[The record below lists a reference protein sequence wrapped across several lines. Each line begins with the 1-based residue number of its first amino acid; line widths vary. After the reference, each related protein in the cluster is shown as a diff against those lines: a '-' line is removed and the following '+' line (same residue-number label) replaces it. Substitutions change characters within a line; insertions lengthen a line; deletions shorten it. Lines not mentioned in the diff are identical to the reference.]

1 MNTRSTFSNEHT
13 IRGGTVDLKNELIR
27 IENIE
32 KENDLIKIYI
42 IINGQKVESKYN
54 TFPNYFLLKL
64 NEIKSMKDYQ
74 EFTFNIVNNLMLK
87 LKFRILRQEIKN
99 KNSAN
104 IKVVSNTENTINNEK
119 LIYKPIININNG
131 ALSMKERLKVFNQ
144 NKNNNNNNISAN
156 IQSNISREAPKKLVI
171 NPNLRIIK
179 SKEKMNLVNPK
190 KDFSKLNASIKK
202 SDVQKYLYGSE
213 EDNKNEEE
221 VKPVVKIKKRVE
233 NPKIIERNYGA
244 NTITKNKTEINQDK
258 EKKKELI
265 ESLKNPKSHY
275 EQLAEHRNDTIKVK
289 KITFGERIKNIV
301 KNMSPQRK
309 ATTNYSS
316 QYQKNINKTS
326 ENIEEKSKNIAK
338 DEKVEE
344 TSKDIKP
351 TNKIN
356 YKNRNYSSN
365 VKDLTIGLKGQYNM
379 TQKDASN
386 ILNEANKQK
395 EEYFKKE
402 YINIEPVEYPQ
413 FLKQLRLSKRPTDR
427 ETFCEGFFIASF
439 PYIKGQVIENSQS
452 FPSPCGHKE
461 CSTFPAMRPEII
473 IRYPLTDT
481 KNLELNN
488 LAATICFPTG
498 IKVCYS
504 EEEPK
509 NMIDDYLTSITN
521 QKGERYYMMTYHFYQ
536 KIGNNEYTKNYEM
549 HPLKDHLMKFGDSYL
564 TLSEDGFTDKIIKQV
579 QDTLELCQEL
589 GFRDYVY
596 VPFCLSIISKY
607 PFSYEMTRCLQSIFN
622 VFSEEQIMNYLKLDF
637 KINDLIMYLINSVPV
652 PIEKKTR
659 VKFYIPFLE
668 NGLLLKCPKINE
680 ISLVNIN
687 YMKLIELFSIENII
701 IIIRL
706 LLLEKK
712 ILFIDD
718 DYTRL
723 SEVTNAFISLLYPF
737 KWIHTYIPIMSVQ
750 MLKYL
755 ETFLP
760 FLNGI
765 HLSLMPLVTELV
777 NNSEFE
783 DSEDVFLIYI
793 KEGKIDLSSSLK
805 KKKKKFFKYL
815 QTNVPPLPVAI
826 EKKLKNKLSEIK
838 DLYNIQIKQP
848 VKRLSRATE
857 PIDLSLFDKKISDV
871 FLEIFVDMFK
881 DYPKYLCLLDGDFV
895 FNKNSFMKT
904 ISKYDKTFFE
914 EFIDTQIF
922 QQFTQT
928 IFTEECDYFNKMINR
943 EEGEEENIEFA
954 GIALDK
960 TEKVYVI
967 PPKYLGTDEKDNKAI
982 EDFIGQYYPT
992 NLDSNTISKDVNKDN
1007 NGIILPSHRI
1017 ISSMIEIQDE
1027 NYDNSNCL
1035 IYSVPNQIRLSM
1047 QKSLLR
1053 DSSVQLFQNIK
1064 PKNMNKEEAQGLGLK
1079 KTITSANF
1087 SEALNEK
1094 EKDDIK
1100 EIIKDYLRKIYRS
1113 ENIDYK
1119 DPKIKTE
1126 ILNILK
1132 KPFGREIFINL
1143 LSSNSKNIASLQL
1156 NSFQF
1161 LRSLIYNV
1169 LVESLQVAETDKL
1182 LEEIYLLIKSTM
1194 FFGIEDKGKTITIFH
1209 NLRKKLRD
1217 YPKVNQKNFWNIWFE
1232 KEMKLKRDRGD
1243 STKQIIILN
1252 ICSKMVELEMD
1263 KMIIKNIIDDLN
1275 NNAFGENSEM
1285 GKQTQKMYMRKIAD
1299 AKYNI
1304 KGKK

>member
-13 IRGGTVDLKNELIR
+13 IRGGNVDFRNELIK

-32 KENDLIKIYI
+32 KENDLIKLYI
-42 IINGQKVESKYN
+42 IINGKKVESKYG

-87 LKFRILRQEIKN
+87 LKFRIIRQEIKS

-104 IKVVSNTENTINNEK
+104 IKVMPNTESILNNEK

-144 NKNNNNNNISAN
+144 NKSNNFLNNQNNIS
-156 IQSNISREAPKKLVI
+156 RDVPKKLEI
-171 NPNLRIIK
+171 NPNLKIIK
-179 SKEKMNLVNPK
+179 SQDKIIEPNPK
-190 KDFSKLNASIKK
+190 KDNNKLKASNKRNDI
-202 SDVQKYLYGSE
+202 QNYLYGSE
-213 EDNKNEEE
+213 EGRSEDD
-221 VKPVVKIKKRVE
+221 VKAVVKIKKRVE
-233 NPKIIERNYGA
+233 NPKLIERNNGSNYP
-244 NTITKNKTEINQDK
+244 KNKTEINQAN
-258 EKKKELI
+258 EKKKALI
-265 ESLKNPKSHY
+265 ESLKNPKSQY
-275 EQLAEHRNDTIKVK
+275 EQQEKERSDTIKVK
-289 KITFGERIKNIV
+289 KITFGEKIKNLV
-301 KNMSPQRK
+301 KNMSPQKRK
-309 ATTNYSS
+309 PTNRSS
-316 QYQKNINKTS
+316 QYSKNINKTS
-326 ENIEEKSKNIAK
+326 EDIEDKSKNI
-338 DEKVEE
+338 EKVDVKLKDITP
-344 TSKDIKP
+344 TSKM
-351 TNKIN
+351 N

-365 VKDLTIGLKGQYNM
+365 VKDLNIHFKGQYNM
-379 TQKDASN
+379 AQKEVSN
-386 ILNEANKQK
+386 LLSEEHKKK

-413 FLKQLRLSKRPTDR
+413 FLKQLRLSKKPQDR

-439 PYIKGQVIENSQS
+439 PYTKGEVIENSQS

-473 IRYPLTDT
+473 IRYPLVDT

-498 IKVCYS
+498 IKVCYN
-504 EEEPK
+504 EEGPT

-549 HPLKDHLMKFGDSYL
+549 HPLKHHLMKFGDSYL
-564 TLSEDGFTDKIIKQV
+564 TLSEEGFTDKIIKQV

-622 VFSEEQIMNYLKLDF
+622 VFSEEQIMDNLKLDF
-637 KINDLIMYLINSVPV
+637 KINNLIMYLINSVPV

-659 VKFYIPFLE
+659 VKFFIPFFE

-680 ISLVNIN
+680 ISIVNIN
-687 YMKLIELFSIENII
+687 YLRLIELFSIENIL

-706 LLLEKK
+706 LLMEKK

-765 HLSLMPLVTELV
+765 HSSLMPLVTELV

-783 DSEDVFLIYI
+783 DSEDLFLIYI
-793 KEGKIDLSSSLK
+793 KEGIIDLSSSLK
-805 KKKKKFFKYL
+805 KRKKKLSKYI

-838 DLYNIQIKQP
+838 DFYNIQIKQP
-848 VKRLSRATE
+848 VKRLSRPTE
-857 PIDLSLFDKKISDV
+857 PIDLSLFDKKISDI

-881 DYPKYLCLLDGDFV
+881 DYPKYICLLDNDFV
-895 FNKNSFMKT
+895 FNKNSFMQT
-904 ISKYDKTFFE
+904 INKIDKIFFD

-928 IFTEECDYFNKMINR
+928 IFTEECDYFNKMINK
-943 EEGEEENIEFA
+943 EEGEEENIEFT
-954 GIALDK
+954 GIDLDK
-960 TEKVYVI
+960 TEKVYI
-967 PPKYLGTDEKDNKAI
+967 IAPKYLGTDEKENKAI
-982 EDFIGQYYPT
+982 EDFVSENYPT
-992 NLDSNTISKDVNKDN
+992 NLDSNTISKNINKDI

-1017 ISSMIEIQDE
+1017 INSMITIKDE
-1027 NYDNSNCL
+1027 DYDNNNCF
-1035 IYSVPNQIRLSM
+1035 IYSLPNQIRQSI

-1053 DSSVQLFQNIK
+1053 DSSVQLFQNIR
-1064 PKNMNKEEAQGLGLK
+1064 PKNVNKEEAEGLGLK

-1087 SEALNEK
+1087 TEALNER
-1094 EKDDIK
+1094 EKDEIK

-1119 DPKIKTE
+1119 DQKVKTD

-1132 KPFGREIFINL
+1132 KPFGRETFIEL
-1143 LSSNSKNIASLQL
+1143 LSSNSKNIVSLQL
-1156 NSFQF
+1156 NSLKF
-1161 LRSLIYNV
+1161 LRFLIYNV

-1182 LEEIYLLIKSTM
+1182 LEEIYLLIKSTL
-1194 FFGIEDKGKTITIFH
+1194 FFGIEDKGKTKTIFH
-1209 NLRKKLRD
+1209 TLRKKLRD
-1217 YPKVNQKNFWNIWFE
+1217 YPKVNQKNFWNIWLE
-1232 KEMKLKRDRGD
+1232 KEIHLKRERGD

-1263 KMIIKNIIDDLN
+1263 KTIIKNIIDDLN
-1275 NNAFGENSEM
+1275 KNTLGENSEM
-1285 GKQTQKMYMRKIAD
+1285 GKQTQKMYMKKIAD

-1304 KGKK
+1304 KDSK

>member
-1 MNTRSTFSNEHT
+1 MNTRSIFSDEYT
-13 IRGGTVDLKNELIR
+13 IRSGTIDLRNELIK

-42 IINGQKVESKYN
+42 LINNRKVESKYN

-87 LKFRILRQEIKN
+87 LKFRIIRHEIKN

-104 IKVVSNTENTINNEK
+104 IKVVSNNENLLNNEK

-131 ALSMKERLKVFNQ
+131 ALSMKERLRVFNQ
-144 NKNNNNNNISAN
+144 NKNNKDSAN
-156 IQSNISREAPKKLVI
+156 NQNNLSRDIPKKLVI
-171 NPNLRIIK
+171 NPNLKIIK
-179 SKEKMNLVNPK
+179 SQDKINAVNPK
-190 KDFSKLNASIKK
+190 KDYSQQLNASKRNDI
-202 SDVQKYLYGSE
+202 QNYLYGSE
-213 EDNKNEEE
+213 EDNRNEEE
-221 VKPVVKIKKRVE
+221 IKPIVKIKKRGE
-233 NPKIIERNYGA
+233 NQTIVERNYLQ
-244 NTITKNKTEINQDK
+244 NYNKNKTNINK
-258 EKKKELI
+258 AEESKNILI
-265 ESLKNPKSHY
+265 ESLQNPKSHY
-275 EQLAEHRNDTIKVK
+275 EQLGEGTEGRNDTIKVK
-289 KITFGERIKNIV
+289 KITFGEKIKNIV
-301 KNMSPQRK
+301 KNMSPQK
-309 ATTNYSS
+309 KKPTNRSS
-316 QYQKNINKTS
+316 QYERTKNKTS
-326 ENIEEKSKNIAK
+326 DNLDKSKKIVKDENIEEKSK
-338 DEKVEE
+338 
-344 TSKDIKP
+344 DIKP
-351 TNKIN
+351 TSKLN

-365 VKDLTIGLKGQYNM
+365 VRDLKCNNLKGRYNM
-379 TQKDASN
+379 IQKDVSN
-386 ILNEANKQK
+386 MANETNKK
-395 EEYFKKE
+395 NEEYYKKE

-413 FLKQLRLSKRPTDR
+413 YLKQLRMSKKPTDR

-439 PYIKGQVIENSQS
+439 PYTKGEVIENSQS
-452 FPSPCGHKE
+452 FPSHCGHKE
-461 CSTFPAMRPEII
+461 CSTFPAMRPEIL
-473 IRYPLTDT
+473 IRYPLADT

-488 LAATICFPTG
+488 LAATLCFPTG

-504 EEEPK
+504 EEEPTK
-509 NMIDDYLTSITN
+509 MIDDYLTSITN

-549 HPLKDHLMKFGDSYL
+549 HPLKHHLMKFGDSYL

-589 GFRDYVY
+589 GFIDYVY

-622 VFSEEQIMNYLKLDF
+622 VFSEEQIMNYLKTDF
-637 KINDLIMYLINSVPV
+637 KINDLIMYLINSVPI

-680 ISLVNIN
+680 ISIVNIK
-687 YMKLIELFSIENII
+687 YMKLLVLFSIENIL

-765 HLSLMPLVTELV
+765 HSTLIHLVTELF

-793 KEGKIDLSSSLK
+793 YEGRIDLSSSLK
-805 KKKKKFFKYL
+805 KKKKKLSKYI
-815 QTNVPPLPVAI
+815 QTNVPCLPSYV
-826 EKKLKNKLSEIK
+826 EKKLKHKLQEVK
-838 DLYNIQIKQP
+838 DLYNSQMKQP
-848 VKRLSRATE
+848 VKRLSGIAE
-857 PIDLSLFDKKISDV
+857 PIDLSLFDKKISDI

-881 DYPKYLCLLDGDFV
+881 DYPKYLCLLDNDFV

-904 ISKYDKTFFE
+904 VNKNDKQFFD

-928 IFTEECDYFNKMINR
+928 IFTEECDYFNKMINQ
-943 EEGEEENIEFA
+943 EEGEEEKIEFT

-967 PPKYLGTDEKDNKAI
+967 PPKYLGTDEKENKSI
-982 EDFIGQYYPT
+982 EDFVCQYYPT
-992 NLDSNTISKDVNKDN
+992 NLDSNTISKDNYKDI
-1007 NGIILPSHRI
+1007 NGIILPNHRI
-1017 ISSMIEIQDE
+1017 ISSMIEIKDE
-1027 NYDNSNCL
+1027 GYDNNNCY
-1035 IYSVPNQIRLSM
+1035 IYIIPNQSRLSM

-1053 DSSVQLFQNIK
+1053 DTSVQLFQNIK
-1064 PKNMNKEEAQGLGLK
+1064 PKNVNKEEAQGLGLK

-1087 SEALNEK
+1087 NEALNEK

-1113 ENIDYK
+1113 EDIDYK
-1119 DPKIKTE
+1119 DPKVKTE

-1132 KPFGREIFINL
+1132 KSFGREIFINL

-1182 LEEIYLLIKSTM
+1182 LEELYLLIKSTM

-1209 NLRKKLRD
+1209 TLRKKLRD
-1217 YPKVNQKNFWNIWFE
+1217 YPKVYQKNFWNIWFD
-1232 KEMKLKRDRGD
+1232 KEIKLKRDRGD

-1299 AKYNI
+1299 AKYNT

>member
-13 IRGGTVDLKNELIR
+13 VRGGNVDFRNELIK

-32 KENDLIKIYI
+32 KENDLIKIFI
-42 IINGQKVESKYN
+42 HINGKKVESKYG

-87 LKFRILRQEIKN
+87 LKFKIIRQEIKN

-104 IKVVSNTENTINNEK
+104 IKVVPNNESLLNNEK
-119 LIYKPIININNG
+119 LVYKPIININNG

-144 NKNNNNNNISAN
+144 NKSNNFVNNQNNIS
-156 IQSNISREAPKKLVI
+156 RDVPKKLAI
-171 NPNLRIIK
+171 NPNLKIIK
-179 SKEKMNLVNPK
+179 SQDKVIEPNQN
-190 KDFSKLNASIKK
+190 KDNNKYRVYNKRNDI
-202 SDVQKYLYGSE
+202 QNYLYGSE
-213 EDNKNEEE
+213 EGRSEDD
-221 VKPVVKIKKRVE
+221 VKAVVKIKKRVE
-233 NPKIIERNYGA
+233 NPRIIDRNCESNYP
-244 NTITKNKTEINQDK
+244 KNKTEINQAK
-258 EKKKELI
+258 EKII
-265 ESLKNPKSHY
+265 ESLKNPKSQY
-275 EQLAEHRNDTIKVK
+275 EQQKEERSDTIKVK
-289 KITFGERIKNIV
+289 KVTFGEKIKNLV
-301 KNMSPQRK
+301 KNMSPQKRLP
-309 ATTNYSS
+309 TNRSS
-316 QYQKNINKTS
+316 QYSKNANRTS
-326 ENIEEKSKNIAK
+326 DNIEEKSKNNEK
-338 DEKVEE
+338 DVKVEPK
-344 TSKDIKP
+344 SKDITP
-351 TNKIN
+351 TSKMN

-365 VKDLTIGLKGQYNM
+365 VRDLNIHFKGKYNM
-379 TQKDASN
+379 AQKEISN
-386 ILNEANKQK
+386 ILNEEHKKK

-402 YINIEPVEYPQ
+402 YINIEPVDYTQ
-413 FLKQLRLSKRPTDR
+413 FLKQLRLSKRPQER

-439 PYIKGQVIENSQS
+439 PYTKGEVIENSQS

-473 IRYPLTDT
+473 IRYPLADT

-504 EEEPK
+504 EEEPT

-521 QKGERYYMMTYHFYQ
+521 QKGDRYYMMTYHFYQ

-549 HPLKDHLMKFGDSYL
+549 HPLKHHLMKFGDSYL
-564 TLSEDGFTDKIIKQV
+564 TLSDEGFTDKIIKKV
-579 QDTLELCQEL
+579 QDTLEFCQEL

-622 VFSEEQIMNYLKLDF
+622 VISEDQIMNYLKTDF
-637 KINDLIMYLINSVPV
+637 KINNLIMYLINSVPV

-659 VKFYIPFLE
+659 VKFYIPFFE

-680 ISLVNIN
+680 ISIVNIN
-687 YMKLIELFSIENII
+687 YMRLIELFSIENILI
-701 IIIRL
+701 IFRL

-765 HLSLMPLVTELV
+765 HSSLMPLVTELV

-783 DSEDVFLIYI
+783 DSEDLFLIYI
-793 KEGKIDLSSSLK
+793 KEGIIDLSSSLK
-805 KKKKKFFKYL
+805 KRKKKLSKYI

-826 EKKLKNKLSEIK
+826 EKKLKTKLSEIK

-848 VKRLSRATE
+848 VKRLSRPTE
-857 PIDLSLFDKKISDV
+857 PIDLTLFDKKISDI

-881 DYPKYLCLLDGDFV
+881 DYPKYICLLDNDFV
-895 FNKNSFMKT
+895 FNKNSFMQTINKT
-904 ISKYDKTFFE
+904 DKNFFD

-928 IFTEECDYFNKMINR
+928 IFTEECDYFNKMINK
-943 EEGEEENIEFA
+943 EEGEEENIEFT

-960 TEKVYVI
+960 TEKVYI
-967 PPKYLGTDEKDNKAI
+967 ISPKYLGTDEKENKAI
-982 EDFIGQYYPT
+982 EEFICENYPT
-992 NLDSNTISKDVNKDN
+992 NLDSNTISKNINKDI

-1017 ISSMIEIQDE
+1017 ISSMIKIQDE
-1027 NYDNSNCL
+1027 DYDNNNCY
-1035 IYSVPNQIRLSM
+1035 IYSLPNQIRQSIH
-1047 QKSLLR
+1047 KSLLR
-1053 DSSVQLFQNIK
+1053 DSSVQLFQNIR
-1064 PKNMNKEEAQGLGLK
+1064 PKNVNKEEAEGLGLK

-1087 SEALNEK
+1087 TEALNER
-1094 EKDDIK
+1094 EKDEIK

-1119 DPKIKTE
+1119 DQKVKTD

-1132 KPFGREIFINL
+1132 KPFGRETFIEL

-1156 NSFQF
+1156 NSLKF
-1161 LRSLIYNV
+1161 LRFLIYNV

-1182 LEEIYLLIKSTM
+1182 LEEIYLLIKSTL

-1209 NLRKKLRD
+1209 TLRKKLRD
-1217 YPKVNQKNFWNIWFE
+1217 YPKINQKNFWNIWLE
-1232 KEMKLKRDRGD
+1232 KELKLKRERGD

-1263 KMIIKNIIDDLN
+1263 KTIIKNIIDDLN
-1275 NNAFGENSEM
+1275 KNALGENSEM
-1285 GKQTQKMYMRKIAD
+1285 GKQTQKMYMKKIAD

-1304 KGKK
+1304 KGTK